1 MRIKEKDLTH
11 EDRLVLQKLMV
22 DGIRGMLGKAPLY
35 ESDLSPARAEALR
48 KYNVAYNAKRKLAR
62 AARKEAA

>member
-1 MRIKEKDLTH
+1 MRIKEKDLTRKDH
-11 EDRLVLQKLMV
+11 EVLQRLMI

-48 KYNVAYNAKRKLAR
+48 KYNVAYNARRKLAR
-62 AARKEAA
+62 TARKEAA